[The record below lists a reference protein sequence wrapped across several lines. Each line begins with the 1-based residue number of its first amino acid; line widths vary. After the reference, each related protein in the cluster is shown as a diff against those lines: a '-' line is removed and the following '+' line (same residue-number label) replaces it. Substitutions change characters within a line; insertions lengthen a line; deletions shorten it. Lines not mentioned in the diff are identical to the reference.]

1 LEKIATG
8 AAVSAIC
15 IGLAL
20 IAFIL
25 IRAFVTWWYVAV
37 PHAVEPAG
45 RAGPFSASSRTQCG
59 PRLPLE
65 TPAICDPFML

>member
-1 LEKIATG
+1 MVPTCKVGERGLLEKIATG

-25 IRAFVTWWYVAV
+25 IRAFVTW
-37 PHAVEPAG
+37 
-45 RAGPFSASSRTQCG
+45 
-59 PRLPLE
+59 
-65 TPAICDPFML
+65 